1 MGINHRRGVLTYAP
15 VSGAVTRHHIK
26 YYKNSDDFDGA
37 EKCDVELRAYD
48 KTKPISYNSM
58 RLFIVQRK
66 KASFSAKS
74 AENRYCFTGEI
85 ALGKRASQSCH
96 RRFVD
101 RKWINRSIGLPD
113 II

>member
-1 MGINHRRGVLTYAP
+1 MGINHCRGVLIYAP
-15 VSGAVTRHHIK
+15 VSGAATRHHIK
-26 YYKNSDDFDGA
+26 YYKNSDDFDSA
-37 EKCDVELRAYD
+37 EKCDVKTRAYD
-48 KTKPISYNSM
+48 KTKPNVCNPMSAT
-58 RLFIVQRK
+58 IVQRK
-66 KASFSAKS
+66 KSSSVAKS

-101 RKWINRSIGLPD
+101 QKWINRSIGLPD